1 MNEDHYGLDRVK
13 ERIIEALAVRKL
25 MEKPKGSILCL
36 VGPPGVGKTS
46 LGRSVA
52 RALNRKFVR
61 LSLGGLHDEAEIRGH
76 RRTYVG
82 AMPGRIIQAIQQ
94 AATNNP
100 LIMLDEIDK
109 VGADFRGDPS
119 SALLE
124 VLDPEQNSTF
134 RDNYLGVTFDLSN
147 VMFMTTANVLDTIQP
162 ALRDRMEIISLS
174 GYTEEEKHEIARRHL
189 VPKQIEENGLEKDDV
204 RFDRRALGKIVSEY
218 TREAG
223 LRQLEREIGK
233 VCRKVARRKAELE
246 DKFTAVR
253 VTVDNLK
260 DFLRQPKIFNET
272 ALKKDV
278 IGTVTGLAW
287 TAVGGDILFIEAIK
301 TKGKGKLMLTGQ
313 LGDVMVE
320 SAQAAFS
327 FAKARSKELGIDEE
341 VLENFDIHIHL
352 PEGAIPKDGP
362 SAGITMATAL
372 VSVLAQRAVR
382 KDVAMTGEITLRG
395 NVLPVGG
402 VKEKLLAARRAKIK
416 TVILPEPNRRDLD
429 DLPQEVRDDLKF
441 VFVEHVTQVFA
452 EALLEAKPAAK
463 AAKR

>member
-1 MNEDHYGLDRVK
+1 
-13 ERIIEALAVRKL
+13 
-25 MEKPKGSILCL
+25 
-36 VGPPGVGKTS
+36 
-46 LGRSVA
+46 
-52 RALNRKFVR
+52 
-61 LSLGGLHDEAEIRGH
+61 
-76 RRTYVG
+76 
-82 AMPGRIIQAIQQ
+82 MPGRIIQAIQQ

-162 ALRDRMEIISLS
+162 ALRDRMEIITLS
-174 GYTEEEKHEIARRHL
+174 GYTEEEKLEIARRHL
-189 VPKQIEENGLEKDDV
+189 VPKQIAENGLEKEDV
-204 RFDRRALGKIVSEY
+204 RFDRRALAKIISEY

-223 LRQLEREIGK
+223 LRHLEREIGK
-233 VCRKVARRKAELE
+233 VSRKVARQKAEME
-246 DKFTAVR
+246 AAFEPVR
-253 VTVDNLK
+253 VTVENLK
-260 DFLRQPKIFNET
+260 VFLRQPKIFNES

-287 TAVGGDILFIEAIK
+287 TAVGGDILFIEALK
-301 TKGKGKLMLTGQ
+301 TKGKGKLKLTGQ
-313 LGDVMVE
+313 LGDVMIE

-327 FAKARSKELGIDEE
+327 YAKARSTELGIDEQ

-372 VSVLAQRAVR
+372 VSVLAQRPVR

-402 VKEKLLAARRAKIK
+402 VKEKLLAARRAKLK

-441 VFVEHVTQVFA
+441 VFVEHVRQVFE
-452 EALLEAKPAAK
+452 EALLEPRPAAK

>member
-1 MNEDHYGLDRVK
+1 
-13 ERIIEALAVRKL
+13 
-25 MEKPKGSILCL
+25 
-36 VGPPGVGKTS
+36 
-46 LGRSVA
+46 
-52 RALNRKFVR
+52 
-61 LSLGGLHDEAEIRGH
+61 
-76 RRTYVG
+76 
-82 AMPGRIIQAIQQ
+82 MPGRIIQAIQQ
-94 AATNNP
+94 AGTNNP

-124 VLDPEQNSTF
+124 VLDPEQNSSF
-134 RDNYLGVTFDLSN
+134 RDNYLGITFDLSN

-162 ALRDRMEIISLS
+162 ALRDRMEIITLA
-174 GYTEEEKHEIARRHL
+174 GYTEEEKQEIARRHL

-204 RFDRRALGKIVSEY
+204 RFDRRAIAKIVSEY

-233 VCRKVARRKAELE
+233 VCRKVARKKAETE
-246 DKFTAVR
+246 DAFEPVR
-253 VTVDNLK
+253 VTPDNVK
-260 DFLRQPKIFNET
+260 DFLRQPKIFNEG

-287 TAVGGDILFIEAIK
+287 TAVGGDILFIEALK

-327 FAKARSKELGIDEE
+327 YAKARAKELGIDED

-372 VSVLAQRAVR
+372 VSVLAQRPVR

-395 NVLPVGG
+395 NVLPIGG

-416 TVILPEPNRRDLD
+416 TVILPEPNRRDLE

-441 VFVEHVTQVFA
+441 VFVEHVREVFE
-452 EALLEAKPAAK
+452 EALLQPKPAAK